1 MNNQKKTTLTY
12 IIKEYKI
19 PEKESIFQR
28 IKNFFEPEP
37 KFPSSIDIRS
47 WIHSLNGKI
56 PADIL
61 EGTVFNFY
69 IKLQGY
75 IERKGYDEPTL
86 YKKAFISRAVFSNI
100 RQIGF
105 NDYVPSKQTVLRLC
119 LALGL
124 SVFEAQDLLKIVGY
138 ALSNDLVEDKIV
150 AWCLENDISDIIT
163 IDEMI
168 FQETGRQYLL
178 KK

>member
-1 MNNQKKTTLTY
+1 MKNLNENLKY
-12 IIKEYKI
+12 IVNEYKI
-19 PEKESIFQR
+19 PERESIFQR
-28 IKNFFEPEP
+28 VKNFFEPKP
-37 KFPSSIDIRS
+37 KFPSKIGIHS
-47 WIHSLNGKI
+47 WIHSLDEKI

-75 IERKGYDEPTL
+75 IERKNYDEPTL

-119 LALGL
+119 LALGF